1 MVVHSGCGAVSN
13 FFTDLF
19 NHAGKKSI
27 FIMPPWPRMSIY
39 VHITL
44 QINKINYQNKVLLH
58 SLLSLNTHKCR

>member
-27 FIMPPWPRMSIY
+27 FIMSIY